1 MEKTQ
6 RLSERS
12 AMKFSVEDYCSK
24 LGWYLVTIPAGTK
37 GPTKFGWQQ
46 PEKALSDPEEAR
58 KYYEQNPT
66 HNVGLLHGASGTCAI
81 DIDNVEH
88 TKMIF
93 DELGIDFSLLMNSAP
108 QIIGRENRGKLL
120 FKAPPDLV
128 THKISWPVEGDPRK
142 TEVVFELRAG
152 SVQDVLPPSIHP
164 DTGKPYQWAG
174 RSIWDGLPDLP
185 QQLLTL
191 WVEWDRL
198 RPQLMDICPWK
209 KTPSFQPPNKTR
221 PKGDGTSVI
230 DAFNQAHD
238 MHTLL
243 EQYGYKRTGQN
254 RYLSPNSTSGL
265 AGVKL
270 FEDGRAYSHHAS
282 DPFDSAHSFDA
293 FELWCQYEHRGNV
306 SKAVK
311 DAAQLLN
318 VTQDPNHEYDKEA
331 IEHGAKVAAQIMS
344 KPKASQGPLDTVPE
358 HLLSVPGILQDV
370 VNYYTTT
377 AIKPQPQFA
386 VQAAIAFG
394 SVAMGRRWVT
404 DQRNFSSLYFL
415 NIGETGSG
423 KEHTKTVLED
433 LLEQSGLD
441 DLIGP
446 AGYTSGSGVI
456 SALTKKPVHVS
467 VIDELGRQLKAA
479 AAKGMQHK
487 ADAITSIMEV
497 FGRQDGTLRQAGYS
511 TNTMKSSEAEK
522 LEKVI
527 KRPSL
532 TLVGMS
538 TPSEFLQ
545 AIGGGD
551 VSSGLLNRFIIVRS
565 EIGVQ
570 MSQEKRR
577 SAISDR
583 LAVWAKEHAHAHE
596 GDLNAGNIHDLPPH
610 PIEVPFTVEAKSILR
625 EYEARLVD
633 AIKKETGTGLE
644 AMYNR
649 SREISMRLALIMAR
663 SMGQDEIGAD
673 AMQWSI
679 EYVDFYAKQTI
690 EMFRSSMAEGPFDA
704 CCKAVYSK
712 IEKAG
717 LGGITESELTRS
729 LGAFANMDR
738 RKRADVL
745 EALMNDRGIECRNQ
759 NEGVRGRP
767 RMAFFAPPQH

>member
-128 THKISWPVEGDPRK
+128 THKISWPVQDDPRK

-198 RPQLMDICPWK
+198 RPQLQDICPWK

-230 DAFNQAHD
+230 DTFNASHD

-370 VNYYTTT
+370 VKLLHHNSHQ
-377 AIKPQPQFA
+377 APASVCRPSRHRLWLSSNGSPMGHRSAQLLQPVLSKYWRDRIGQGTH
-386 VQAAIAFG
+386 QNCP
-394 SVAMGRRWVT
+394 RRSARTVGPRRSYWPSRVYVRIRCHLSP
-404 DQRNFSSLYFL
+404 DQ
-415 NIGETGSG
+415 
-423 KEHTKTVLED
+423 KTRTCL
-433 LLEQSGLD
+433 
-441 DLIGP
+441 
-446 AGYTSGSGVI
+446 A
-456 SALTKKPVHVS
+456 

-511 TNTMKSSEAEK
+511 TNTMKSAEAEK

-551 VSSGLLNRFIIVRS
+551 VASVGCSTALLLCA
-565 EIGVQ
+565 Q
-570 MSQEKRR
+570 K
-577 SAISDR
+577 SASR
-583 LAVWAKEHAHAHE
+583 CHR
-596 GDLNAGNIHDLPPH
+596 
-610 PIEVPFTVEAKSILR
+610 KS
-625 EYEARLVD
+625 A
-633 AIKKETGTGLE
+633 
-644 AMYNR
+644 
-649 SREISMRLALIMAR
+649 
-663 SMGQDEIGAD
+663 
-673 AMQWSI
+673 
-679 EYVDFYAKQTI
+679 
-690 EMFRSSMAEGPFDA
+690 
-704 CCKAVYSK
+704 
-712 IEKAG
+712 
-717 LGGITESELTRS
+717 
-729 LGAFANMDR
+729 
-738 RKRADVL
+738 
-745 EALMNDRGIECRNQ
+745 
-759 NEGVRGRP
+759 GRP
-767 RMAFFAPPQH
+767 YQIVWQFGPRNTHTHMRAT